1 MENMSKLS
9 DQQME
14 NAVGGILMEEEA
26 LASAL
31 EHAKLKKD
39 QIEFL
44 KKVELDYEHGRKIY
58 EIEFYFNGFE
68 YEFDID
74 AETGKI
80 LKFDKDRD

>member
-14 NAVGGILMEEEA
+14 NAVGGILTEEEA

>member
-14 NAVGGILMEEEA
+14 NAVGGILTEEEA

-44 KKVELDYEHGRKIY
+44 KKVKLDYEHGRKVY

-80 LKFDKDRD
+80 IKFDKDRD